1 MIVLFCSSFQ
11 ASFDIR
17 LECRA
22 KGGVIVEREEN
33 SESIPI
39 VRLVSPIA
47 VAAAAVLQ
55 LLDPLRHFCGIWPA
69 TTILLQFNA
78 MLPPPPG
85 RLSWLSKM
93 VQEIRESNAAQLTTS
108 TVGSLLYFDGW
119 RVEPPSSSSSP
130 YKLSYWDLQADRQD
144 AHSGKKDNFQLPI
157 FKIWTTCFLNV
168 RYVSCQGTSLRLFSI
183 QRAKI
188 NFCPC
193 VPPTDYTQQSGVVAN
208 VQLFR
213 ITSKKSLR
221 RSGVWRRRER
231 LPLQL
236 RNIGHFLI
244 REQPSTQVRMK
255 LAIFPLLSSF
265 LCLFATRFCCCHHC
279 QNCYCWPR
287 RGLKTSKST
296 KRT

>member
-1 MIVLFCSSFQ
+1 MIVLCSSSFQ
-11 ASFDIR
+11 AIVR
-17 LECRA
+17 QHQT
-22 KGGVIVEREEN
+22 GVQSKRGVRVEREEN

-144 AHSGKKDNFQLPI
+144 AHSGKKRQL
-157 FKIWTTCFLNV
+157 LAAN
-168 RYVSCQGTSLRLFSI
+168 I
-183 QRAKI
+183 QNLDDLLSKRAI
-188 NFCPC
+188 RVMLGYFTEI
-193 VPPTDYTQQSGVVAN
+193 V
-208 VQLFR
+208 FH
-213 ITSKKSLR
+213 SKGKNKL
-221 RSGVWRRRER
+221 
-231 LPLQL
+231 LPLCAS
-236 RNIGHFLI
+236 H
-244 REQPSTQVRMK
+244 
-255 LAIFPLLSSF
+255 
-265 LCLFATRFCCCHHC
+265 
-279 QNCYCWPR
+279 
-287 RGLKTSKST
+287 
-296 KRT
+296 